1 MPVKGSIIS
10 SVCPVEA
17 STKLFN
23 SSFIVANGIV
33 NSPFSSTS
41 SEHSLIRKSKLFN
54 KSIILAKVAPII
66 TAVTVSIF
74 TTMPATSNLRL
85 IPAKESA
92 IKPEGLAMGANLRIL
107 KAILN
112 PKIRADVI
120 FKTLEIVLTI
130 LYILFNCLTN

>member
-1 MPVKGSIIS
+1 
-10 SVCPVEA
+10 
-17 STKLFN
+17 
-23 SSFIVANGIV
+23 
-33 NSPFSSTS
+33 
-41 SEHSLIRKSKLFN
+41 
-54 KSIILAKVAPII
+54 
-66 TAVTVSIF
+66 
-74 TTMPATSNLRL
+74 MPATSNLRL